1 MPNKNPKFKV
11 VYRQLDQ
18 MKPLE
23 NNPRWIKKE
32 DFERL
37 CASVQNNP
45 ELFEAQPIIL
55 SNRTGENIIIAGN
68 QRYRA
73 AIEVGL
79 KEVPTILLEGLTE
92 AKEKEIIIRTNVTN
106 GKWDFDIL
114 SSGLWGDV
122 DELTDWGV
130 EMSFMD
136 GVDEDADSNDE
147 LRVDVEEDDFDEE
160 NEAIQSRVKQ
170 GEIWKLGNHRLMC
183 GDSTSAEDV
192 KKLCDGVSCDLW
204 LTEPPYN
211 VNYEGATKDKLK
223 IANDNMQ
230 DEQFFNFLVASYQ
243 NANDNM
249 KNGASF
255 YIWHSDSEG
264 ANFRQAAKH
273 IGWKVRE
280 CLIWNKSSMVLGRQD
295 YQWKHEPCLYGW
307 KDGASHNWYS
317 DRKQTTVLDFNRPSV
332 NSEHPTMKPVNLF
345 AYLIQNSTKKGDVV
359 LDSFGGSGTSI
370 IACEQLERTCFT
382 MEFDTHYCDVIISRW
397 EKLTGHKAVKLD

>member
-11 VYRQLDQ
+11 IYRPLDQ

-55 SNRTGENIIIAGN
+55 SNRTGENVIIAGN

-106 GKWDFDIL
+106 GKWDFDVL
-114 SSGLWGDV
+114 ASGLWGDV

-147 LRVDVEEDDFDEE
+147 ERVDVEDDDFDEE
-160 NEAIQSRVKQ
+160 NEAIPSRVKQ

-192 KKLCDGVSCDLW
+192 KKLCDGVLCDLW
-204 LTEPPYN
+204 LTDPPYN

-255 YIWHSDSEG
+255 YIWHADLEG

-280 CLIWNKSSMVLGRQD
+280 CLIWNKNSMVLGRQD

-332 NSEHPTMKPVNLF
+332 NAEHPTMKPVNLF

-382 MEFDTHYCDVIISRW
+382 MEFDNHYCDIIISRW

>member
-11 VYRQLDQ
+11 VYRPLDQ

-55 SNRTGENIIIAGN
+55 SNRTGENVIIAGN

-106 GKWDFDIL
+106 GKWDFDVL
-114 SSGLWGDV
+114 ASGLWGDV

-136 GVDEDADSNDE
+136 GVDEDVDSNDE
-147 LRVDVEEDDFDEE
+147 ERVDVEEDDFDEE
-160 NEAIQSRVKQ
+160 NEAIPSRVKQ

-192 KKLCDGVSCDLW
+192 KKLCDGTLCDLW
-204 LTEPPYN
+204 LTDPPYN
-211 VNYEGATKDKLK
+211 VNYEGETKDKLK
-223 IANDNMQ
+223 IMNDNMQ
-230 DEQFFNFLVASYQ
+230 DEQFFNFLVSSYQ
-243 NANDNM
+243 NANDNI
-249 KNGASF
+249 KCGASF
-255 YIWHSDSEG
+255 YIWHADLEG

-280 CLIWNKSSMVLGRQD
+280 CLIWNKNSMVLGRQD

-317 DRKQTTVLDFNRPSV
+317 DRKQTTVLDFNKPTV
-332 NSEHPTMKPVNLF
+332 NAEHPTMKPVNLF